1 MDNKFS
7 SSINDIDE
15 RIFEKY
21 YAFERKLDIKRAQ
34 KAKMKAKLFAA
45 AACFTI
51 FACIGVTVILPAMR
65 KDNPDDPLSI
75 PSDTYTETEHSFLTD
90 TVHQNGEKVED
101 DTNESAME
109 TAEETVDEVVT
120 EPEVVT
126 DADTAENAVTGEA
139 ATEEETISGC
149 NHIWKLE
156 SEKDSKYKCSK
167 CNAIH
172 FCTNPEDLEKV
183 GNLNESTLIYRCRIC
198 GTQHYTTD
206 PDSIKPDDE
215 IDSPLGSML
224 KFEIIDEKLICQT
237 VPSASR
243 IVYSHVSD
251 MSKETV
257 YDNRYDIIN
266 VIFQAMDGKTAILD
280 TYECEFLHYIYLFDS
295 ENDSWSY
302 KIMLCDCGA
311 VTIIGND
318 DFLCSIEISNEEL
331 QMILDSLNF
340 F

>member
-90 TVHQNGEKVED
+90 SVNSSVNEGEVN
-101 DTNESAME
+101 TAE
-109 TAEETVDEVVT
+109 TATESPDDFMTEAEADVT
-120 EPEVVT
+120 TESGT
-126 DADTAENAVTGEA
+126 DDNAVTGEA

-172 FCTNPEDLEKV
+172 FCTDPEDLEKV
-183 GNLNESTLIYRCRIC
+183 GNLNESTLIYRCKIC
-198 GTQHYTTD
+198 GSEHLTTD

-224 KFEIIDEKLICQT
+224 KFEIIDEKLRCQT

-243 IVYSHVSD
+243 IVYSHISD

-266 VIFQAMDGKTAILD
+266 VIFQSMDGKTAILD

-302 KIMLCDCGA
+302 KVMLCDCGA
-311 VTIIGND
+311 VTIIDNEG
-318 DFLCSIEISNEEL
+318 FLCSVKISDEEL